1 VNDSNISASQF
12 DRLFRHGK
20 EEGQHGRSHAF
31 NFAPT
36 GSLIQ
41 ATIGQLIISKIAVMN
56 RNDLQLVVAV
66 RDRGSLAAAALQL
79 GVAASVATKRLA
91 ALEAKIGQRLFQ
103 RTTRRVS
110 VTAEGESFC
119 LRAVVLLQG
128 FSELETELQE
138 SQSEPSGL
146 IRLASTFGFGRLWL
160 GPALANF
167 QARYP
172 RTQVQLQ
179 LTEQLPDL
187 ATERF
192 DGAIWLWAA
201 KGGRTMPWVSRRLGR
216 NQRVLVASPDYISR
230 QGALTGPDE
239 LKAHA
244 CLVVRENGGEK
255 SLSGGHGFDTWQLQ
269 KDRDKSTVRVQ
280 VHGPLSSNS
289 GELVRD
295 WCLNGRG
302 IMLRS
307 LWDIAPQLASGDLV
321 RVLPGY
327 SMPDADIHWLAPYR
341 PDAPRR
347 IRLLIDFLVD
357 QFAKE
362 PWKKT
367 PAPTGPAASKP
378 QRASQAAQRGSR
390 PTR

>member
-1 VNDSNISASQF
+1 M
-12 DRLFRHGK
+12 R
-20 EEGQHGRSHAF
+20 
-31 NFAPT
+31 
-36 GSLIQ
+36 
-41 ATIGQLIISKIAVMN
+41 QLIVSEIAVMN
-56 RNDLQLVVAV
+56 RSDLQLVVAV
-66 RDRGSLAAAALQL
+66 RDCGSLAAAALQL
-79 GVAASVATKRLA
+79 GIAAPVATKRLA
-91 ALEAKIGQRLFQ
+91 ALETKIGQRLFQ

-110 VTAEGESFC
+110 ATAEGDTFC
-119 LRAVVLLQG
+119 LRAAALLQG
-128 FSELETELQE
+128 FAALEAELQE
-138 SQSEPSGL
+138 NQSEPSGL

-187 ATERF
+187 AVERF

-201 KGGRTMPWVSRRLGR
+201 KGSRAMPWVSRRLGR
-216 NQRVLVASPDYISR
+216 NQRVLVASPDYIER
-230 QGALTGPDE
+230 HGAPNVPDD
-239 LKAHA
+239 LKTHA
-244 CLVVRENGGEK
+244 CLVVRENGGDK

-269 KDRDKSTVRVQ
+269 KDRDKSTVRIQ
-280 VHGPLSSNS
+280 VRGPLSSNS

-307 LWDIAPQLASGDLV
+307 LWDIAPQLASGELL

-341 PDAPRR
+341 SDAPRR
-347 IRLLIDFLVD
+347 IRLLIDFLTA
-357 QFAKE
+357 QFADE
-362 PWKKT
+362 PWKNI
-367 PAPTGPAASKP
+367 PVPPGSGAIKP
-378 QRASQAAQRGSR
+378 RRASPAAQRGSR